1 MKCIVGM
8 GNPGKPYEKT
18 RHNVGFRVIDGLLQK
33 HGVKPS
39 NKFKSEIAQIKI
51 NGTNVLCVKPLTFMN
66 LSGEAIRLVMDFYKL
81 APEDFLIIY
90 DDLDLP
96 VGKLRLREKGSAG
109 GHNGMKSTIQHLGT
123 QQFPRLR
130 IGIDK
135 SPIIPTVDYVLG
147 KFTKEEE
154 ERLESVIKRSVQCAE
169 DFASIKFVDLMT
181 KYNTI
186 E

>member
-1 MKCIVGM
+1 
-8 GNPGKPYEKT
+8 
-18 RHNVGFRVIDGLLQK
+18 
-33 HGVKPS
+33 
-39 NKFKSEIAQIKI
+39 
-51 NGTNVLCVKPLTFMN
+51 
-66 LSGEAIRLVMDFYKL
+66 MDFYKL
-81 APEDFLIIY
+81 VPEDFLIIY

-169 DFASIKFVDLMT
+169 DFTSIKFVDLMT